1 MGWRRRVLGLWRPSG
16 ARSPLISAHLH
27 FHPSPKGARPN
38 PCGTTPLFP
47 PPRGR
52 LRRSP
57 GPGRVAS
64 LSDPRA
70 LKKSNR
76 DLRIADLRR
85 VTAEPRAARVWRRV
99 NPPIERVGTSCRYA
113 RHRNRGV
120 FTRSIAK
127 DSTRAPARRR
137 CPSVASPEP
146 CGCGS
151 SRLDR
156 SVADR
161 HPAPFPHH
169 HAATMASKDG
179 STFFFTSESVN
190 EGHPDKL
197 ADQVR
202 PASPR
207 LRARRPPPSPLQTE
221 QRSFF
226 PPSRPRM
233 EIWGCGAP
241 GRKRRRR
248 RTFGASNV
256 HFEPALTS
264 HLPHVVHTADL
275 RCRPRRVSRRGPRL
289 QGATTDRHR
298 PFWQKPKTKNQKIN
312 LRIDPNLTLLSPIS
326 PL

>member
-1 MGWRRRVLGLWRPSG
+1 MGSRRRRVLGLWRPSG
-16 ARSPLISAHLH
+16 ARFPLISAHLH

-85 VTAEPRAARVWRRV
+85 VTAEARAARVWRRV
-99 NPPIERVGTSCRYA
+99 NPPIERVGTSCRHA

-120 FTRSIAK
+120 LTRSIVK

-137 CPSVASPEP
+137 YPSVALPEP

-161 HPAPFPHH
+161 HPAP
-169 HAATMASKDG
+169 
-179 STFFFTSESVN
+179 V
-190 EGHPDKL
+190 
-197 ADQVR
+197 
-202 PASPR
+202 PASSNSYDGFQGRFHLLLHLRVCQRGSPR
-207 LRARRPPPSPLQTE
+207 QARGPGTPRVAPSPGGHRRLPCRQSKGVFFRRARLGWKSGAAEPPAGNGDDDARSAHPTSISNPL
-221 QRSFF
+221 
-226 PPSRPRM
+226 
-233 EIWGCGAP
+233 
-241 GRKRRRR
+241 
-248 RTFGASNV
+248 
-256 HFEPALTS
+256 
-264 HLPHVVHTADL
+264 
-275 RCRPRRVSRRGPRL
+275 
-289 QGATTDRHR
+289 
-298 PFWQKPKTKNQKIN
+298 
-312 LRIDPNLTLLSPIS
+312 
-326 PL
+326 

>member
-1 MGWRRRVLGLWRPSG
+1 MGSRRRRVLGLWRPSG
-16 ARSPLISAHLH
+16 ARFPLISAHLH

-38 PCGTTPLFP
+38 PCGTTPSSP

-52 LRRSP
+52 LRRSQ

-120 FTRSIAK
+120 LTRSIAAGA
-127 DSTRAPARRR
+127 TRAPARRR
-137 CPSVASPEP
+137 YPSVASPEP
-146 CGCGS
+146 CGCES

-161 HPAPFPHH
+161 HPAP
-169 HAATMASKDG
+169 
-179 STFFFTSESVN
+179 V
-190 EGHPDKL
+190 
-197 ADQVR
+197 
-202 PASPR
+202 PASSNSYDGFQGRFHLLLHLRVCQRGSPR
-207 LRARRPPPSPLQTE
+207 QARGPGTPRVAPSPGGHRRLPCRQSKGVFFRRAGLGWKSGAAE
-221 QRSFF
+221 PPAGNGDDDARSAH
-226 PPSRPRM
+226 PTS
-233 EIWGCGAP
+233 I
-241 GRKRRRR
+241 
-248 RTFGASNV
+248 SN
-256 HFEPALTS
+256 
-264 HLPHVVHTADL
+264 
-275 RCRPRRVSRRGPRL
+275 
-289 QGATTDRHR
+289 
-298 PFWQKPKTKNQKIN
+298 
-312 LRIDPNLTLLSPIS
+312 

>member
-1 MGWRRRVLGLWRPSG
+1 MGSRRRRVLGLWRPSG
-16 ARSPLISAHLH
+16 ARFPLISAHLH

-38 PCGTTPLFP
+38 PCGTTPLSP

-52 LRRSP
+52 LRRSQ

-70 LKKSNR
+70 LKSARSNR

-85 VTAEPRAARVWRRV
+85 VTAEARAARVWRRV
-99 NPPIERVGTSCRYA
+99 NPPIERVDTSWRYA

-120 FTRSIAK
+120 FTRSIAAGA
-127 DSTRAPARRR
+127 TRAPARRR
-137 CPSVASPEP
+137 YPSVASPEP
-146 CGCGS
+146 CGCRS

-161 HPAPFPHH
+161 HPARSRIITQLRWLPRTVPP
-169 HAATMASKDG
+169 SSSPPSL
-179 STFFFTSESVN
+179 STRVTPTSSRTRYA
-190 EGHPDKL
+190 PR
-197 ADQVR
+197 R
-202 PASPR
+202 PVSG
-207 LRARRPPPSPLQTE
+207 RPPPSPLQTE

-233 EIWGCGAP
+233 EIWGCGAS

-248 RTFGASNV
+248 RTSGASNV

-275 RCRPRRVSRRGPRL
+275 RCRSRRVPRRGPRL

-298 PFWQKPKTKNQKIN
+298 PFWQKPKTKNQKPKDYQIN
-312 LRIDPNLTLLSPIS
+312 GSTRI
-326 PL
+326 